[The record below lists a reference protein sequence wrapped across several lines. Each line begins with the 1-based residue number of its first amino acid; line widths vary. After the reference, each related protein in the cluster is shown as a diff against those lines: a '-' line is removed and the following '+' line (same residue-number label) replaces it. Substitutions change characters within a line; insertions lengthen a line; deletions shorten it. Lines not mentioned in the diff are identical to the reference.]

1 MLNGRDYKVQLATDD
16 RLQFCREV
24 TPHPPIGD
32 GVMHFVE
39 YLEKSLPYVLP
50 ALLAA
55 AGCAL
60 VFLLVQWM
68 LAARRKEIDPGRNV
82 RRQLVRLL
90 LTAIVL
96 ASVVLIMSF
105 IKQTRESATVLA
117 GLLGIV
123 FSAAITIS
131 SATFISNAMAGLMLR
146 AVRNFRVGDY
156 VRVGDHFGRVSERGL
171 FHVEL
176 QTEDRDLATLPN
188 LYLVSKPVT
197 VVRASGTIVSTTVSL
212 GYDESHVKVEAALQ
226 EAAIAA
232 ALEEP
237 FVYILELGDYSITY
251 RIAGFLPEVK
261 RLLSARSRL
270 RTCVL
275 DALHAA
281 DVEIV
286 SPMFMN
292 QRQLSQTAVAPASKV
307 VSATTVSSE
316 EATPEDIMF
325 DKAERAEQLE
335 SHGKL
340 SEDITNLESQ
350 LAATDEA
357 KRKEL
362 ESTLKQLRGQRDAV
376 DQSLADSVPQEEE
389 RE

>member
-1 MLNGRDYKVQLATDD
+1 
-16 RLQFCREV
+16 
-24 TPHPPIGD
+24 
-32 GVMHFVE
+32 MHFVE

-68 LAARRKEIDPGRNV
+68 RAARRKEIDSGRNV

-146 AVRNFRVGDY
+146 TVRNFRVGDY

-226 EAAIAA
+226 EAALAA
-232 ALEEP
+232 GLEEP

-270 RTCVL
+270 RTCVV

-292 QRQLSQTAVAPASKV
+292 QRQLSQTAVVPASKV
-307 VSATTVSSE
+307 VSATAAASSD
-316 EATPEDIMF
+316 EAT
-325 DKAERAEQLE
+325 
-335 SHGKL
+335 
-340 SEDITNLESQ
+340 
-350 LAATDEA
+350 
-357 KRKEL
+357 RKEL
-362 ESTLKQLRGQRDAV
+362 EAKLDQLRGQRDAV
-376 DQSLADSVPQEEE
+376 DQSLAGSVPQDGE
-389 RE
+389 RK